1 MRILKEKLTVLLFVC
16 LISSNMQYAQSDKSI
31 LRWALYFPTIKKNY
45 MKQINE
51 SWDYW
56 SKLFI
61 KKLNNKGLEGG
72 KFSVQQYYS
81 KTQLLE
87 DIQNDKVD
95 AIALF
100 SIHYI
105 NDGFDKFFYP
115 VFTSSKSLEEKFQ
128 KYIIICNAEN
138 QLNYIKNGE
147 LHIPESSETELM
159 NIWVKSKFGNDK
171 SGDGIVIVK
180 SPKNEI
186 QLINAIFFGSI
197 KYAVVTE
204 ASFSVA
210 KELNPQIK
218 NKIKVI
224 DTSPGLINLIV
235 ALRKGY
241 NKDYENII
249 LDISLNFHNSIEGK
263 QILNLAQAAR
273 FVEINNSDLS
283 ETVKLLKSVKKDC
296 HKKLF

>member
-16 LISSNMQYAQSDKSI
+16 LINSNMQYAQSDKSI

-159 NIWVKSKFGNDK
+159 NIWVKSKFGIDK

-197 KYAVVTE
+197 KYEVVTE

-283 ETVKLLKSVKKDC
+283 ETVKLLKSVKKR
-296 HKKLF
+296 LP

>member
-16 LISSNMQYAQSDKSI
+16 LINSNMQYAQSDKSI

-105 NDGFDKFFYP
+105 NDGFDKYFYP

-283 ETVKLLKSVKKDC
+283 ETVKLLKSVKKR
-296 HKKLF
+296 LP

>member
-1 MRILKEKLTVLLFVC
+1 MKSLFEKLAILLFVC
-16 LISSNMQYAQSDKSI
+16 LINSNNIMYSQSDKCI
-31 LRWALYFPTIKKNY
+31 LRWALYFPTVEKNY

-61 KKLNNKGLEGG
+61 KKLNNKGLEGD
-72 KFSVQQYYS
+72 KFTVQQYYS

-87 DIQNDKVD
+87 DIKNDKVD
-95 AIALF
+95 AVALF

-105 NDGFDKFFYP
+105 NDDFDKFFYP
-115 VFTSSKSLEEKFQ
+115 VFTSSKSLEDKFQ
-128 KYIIICNAEN
+128 RYIIISNEEN
-138 QLNYIKNGE
+138 QLNNIRNEE
-147 LHIPESSETELM
+147 LHIPYSSETELM
-159 NIWVKSKFGNDK
+159 SIWVKSRFGFDNSNK
-171 SGDGIVIVK
+171 RVAFVK
-180 SPKNEI
+180 SHKNEI
-186 QLINAIFFGSI
+186 QLINSVFFGSI
-197 KYAVVTE
+197 KYAFVTE

-224 DTSPGLINLIV
+224 EKSPGLINLII

-241 NKDYENII
+241 DKELENII

-273 FVEINNSDLS
+273 FVAINNSDLI
-283 ETVKLLKSVKKDC
+283 ETIKLIKSAKIDYNKK
-296 HKKLF
+296 

>member
-1 MRILKEKLTVLLFVC
+1 
-16 LISSNMQYAQSDKSI
+16 MQYAQSDKTI
-31 LRWALYFPTIKKNY
+31 LRWALYFPTIEQNY

-61 KKLNNKGLEGG
+61 KKLNNQGLEGG

-87 DIQNDKVD
+87 DIKNNKID

-100 SIHYI
+100 SIHYV
-105 NDGFDKFFYP
+105 NEGFDKFFYP

-128 KYIIICNAEN
+128 RYIIICNVEN
-138 QLNYIKNGE
+138 QLSNINNAE
-147 LHIPESSETELM
+147 LHIPKSSESDLM
-159 NIWVKSKFGNDK
+159 DIWVKSRFGVDK
-171 SGDGIVIVK
+171 SANGIVFVK

-224 DTSPGLINLIV
+224 DTSTGLINLII

-241 NKDYENII
+241 NKDFENII
-249 LDISLNFHNSIEGK
+249 LDISLNFHNSTEGR

-273 FVEINNSDLS
+273 FVAINNSDLS
-283 ETVKLLKSVKKDC
+283 ETIKLLKSVKKR
-296 HKKLF
+296 LP

>member
-1 MRILKEKLTVLLFVC
+1 
-16 LISSNMQYAQSDKSI
+16 MQYAQSDKSI

-105 NDGFDKFFYP
+105 NDGFDKYFYP

-283 ETVKLLKSVKKDC
+283 ETVKLLKSVKKR
-296 HKKLF
+296 LP

>member
-283 ETVKLLKSVKKDC
+283 ETVKLLKSVKKR
-296 HKKLF
+296 LP

>member
-105 NDGFDKFFYP
+105 NDGFDKYFYP

-283 ETVKLLKSVKKDC
+283 ETVKLLKSVKKR
-296 HKKLF
+296 LP

>member
-16 LISSNMQYAQSDKSI
+16 LLNSNMQYAQSDKSI

-105 NDGFDKFFYP
+105 NDGFDKYFYP

-283 ETVKLLKSVKKDC
+283 ETVKLLKSVKKR
-296 HKKLF
+296 LP

>member
-1 MRILKEKLTVLLFVC
+1 MVNMRILKEKFTVLLFVC
-16 LISSNMQYAQSDKSI
+16 LISSNMQYAQSDKTI
-31 LRWALYFPTIKKNY
+31 LRWALYFPTIERNY

-87 DIQNDKVD
+87 DIKNDKVD

-128 KYIIICNAEN
+128 RYIIICNVEN
-138 QLNYIKNGE
+138 QLSNIKSAE
-147 LHIPESSETELM
+147 LHIPNSSDTELM
-159 NIWVKSKFGNDK
+159 DIWVKSKFGVDK
-171 SGDGIVIVK
+171 SANGIVFVK

-224 DTSPGLINLIV
+224 DTSPGLINLII

-241 NKDYENII
+241 NKDFENII
-249 LDISLNFHNSIEGK
+249 LDISLNFHNSTEGR

-273 FVEINNSDLS
+273 FVAINNSDLS
-283 ETVKLLKSVKKDC
+283 ETIKLLKSVKKR
-296 HKKLF
+296 